1 MAGLNATLPKNGPVT
16 FAAID
21 AGSNAIRAL
30 IAEATAPGELKPLKK
45 ERYAV
50 RLGHS
55 VFTKGAFDKETIDE
69 AAKAFLDIARLFD
82 ELGVDQYRAV
92 ATSAAREAS
101 NRAELIRRIKAEA
114 DLDLEVIDGQEE
126 ARLVRVA
133 VLAAVGPKL
142 SPRLIIDLGGGS
154 LEVNLLD
161 KGTVETSFT
170 LPIGT
175 VRLMEGFGIE
185 GPIGAA
191 QRYHIEARVL
201 GLLHDH
207 LPQRVDLAKA
217 VAVACGGNAEALR
230 DYVPAEIQG
239 HPALDLRALHEELDE
254 LAPMSVK
261 DRMEIYGVRRDRA
274 EVMAIAAIV
283 FSALGRMLGLEQ
295 LLIPGVG
302 VRDGALA
309 DLAAGHF
316 RTAGHSRRR

>member
-1 MAGLNATLPKNGPVT
+1 LT
-16 FAAID
+16 FAAVD
-21 AGSNAIRAL
+21 AGSNAIRVI
-30 IAEATAPGELKPLKK
+30 IAQGASPGAFKSLKK

-69 AAKAFLDIARLFD
+69 AANAFLEIARLFD
-82 ELGVDQYRAV
+82 EFGVDQYRAV
-92 ATSAAREAS
+92 ATSAAREAG

-114 DLDLEVIDGQEE
+114 DLDLEVIDGTEE
-126 ARLVRVA
+126 ARLVRTA
-133 VLAAVGPKL
+133 VLAALGPKL
-142 SPRLIIDLGGGS
+142 SPRLIFDLGGGS

-161 KGTVETSFT
+161 PSARGRDGAVETSFT

-175 VRLMEGFGIE
+175 VRLMEGFDIQ
-185 GPIGAA
+185 GPISPA
-191 QRYHIEARVL
+191 QRYDIESRVL

-217 VAVACGGNAEALR
+217 MAVACGGNAEALR
-230 DYVPAEIQG
+230 DYAPSEIG
-239 HPALDLRALHEELDE
+239 GRDALDLRALYEELDE
-254 LAPMSVK
+254 MTPLSVK

-274 EVMAIAAIV
+274 EVMAIAGIV
-283 FSALGRMLGLEQ
+283 FTTLGRMLGLEH

-302 VRDGALA
+302 VRDGTLE

-316 RTAGHSRRR
+316 RTTGHARRK

>member
-1 MAGLNATLPKNGPVT
+1 MAGLTPSPPKAEPLT

-21 AGSNAIRAL
+21 AGSNAIRVM
-30 IAEATAPGELKPLKK
+30 IAQSGGPGEFKSLKK

-82 ELGVDQYRAV
+82 EFGVDQYRAV
-92 ATSAAREAS
+92 ATSAAREAG
-101 NRAELIRRIKAEA
+101 NRADLIRRIKTEA
-114 DLDLEVIDGQEE
+114 DLDLEVIDGTEE
-126 ARLVRVA
+126 ARLVRTA
-133 VLAAVGPKL
+133 VLSALGPKL
-142 SPRLIIDLGGGS
+142 SPRLIFDLGGGS

-161 KGTVETSFT
+161 KGAVETSFT

-175 VRLMEGFGIE
+175 VRLMEGCNIE
-185 GPIGAA
+185 GPISPA
-191 QRYHIEARVL
+191 QRYDIEARVL

-207 LPQRVDLAKA
+207 LAQRVDLAKGT
-217 VAVACGGNAEALR
+217 AVACGGNAEALR
-230 DYVPAEIQG
+230 DWAPAEVG
-239 HPALDLRALHEELDE
+239 GRDALDLRALYEELDE
-254 LAPMSVK
+254 MAPLSVK

-274 EVMAIAAIV
+274 EVMAIAGIV
-283 FSALGRMLGLEQ
+283 FTTLGRMLGLEH

-302 VRDGALA
+302 VRDGTLE

-316 RTAGHSRRR
+316 RSAGHARRK